1 VVPTRYDRQAIRLSS
16 KVIAMDG
23 VYAENCLEQFQYN
36 QTYIRPS
43 ISNRVV
49 DVKRCCLCLA
59 VLYIGQVRRSCI
71 HVEAFH
77 HTQSILLYGQAA
89 RAISIG

>member
-1 VVPTRYDRQAIRLSS
+1 MQSFTECVLI
-16 KVIAMDG
+16 
-23 VYAENCLEQFQYN
+23 
-36 QTYIRPS
+36 
-43 ISNRVV
+43 
-49 DVKRCCLCLA
+49 

-71 HVEAFH
+71 HVEALY

>member
-1 VVPTRYDRQAIRLSS
+1 MFVYLLINDLRHCKSVVSF
-16 KVIAMDG
+16 
-23 VYAENCLEQFQYN
+23 N
-36 QTYIRPS
+36 
-43 ISNRVV
+43 
-49 DVKRCCLCLA
+49 
-59 VLYIGQVRRSCI
+59 

>member
-1 VVPTRYDRQAIRLSS
+1 MVVKQFWMSSEVLECVVHRPRLTQIGWWMQSFTEC
-16 KVIAMDG
+16 VLIA
-23 VYAENCLEQFQYN
+23 
-36 QTYIRPS
+36 
-43 ISNRVV
+43 
-49 DVKRCCLCLA
+49 
-59 VLYIGQVRRSCI
+59 LYIGQVRRSLI

>member
-1 VVPTRYDRQAIRLSS
+1 MVVKQFWMSSEVLRHLVCRPRLTQIGWWMQSFTEF
-16 KVIAMDG
+16 VLIA
-23 VYAENCLEQFQYN
+23 
-36 QTYIRPS
+36 
-43 ISNRVV
+43 
-49 DVKRCCLCLA
+49 
-59 VLYIGQVRRSCI
+59 LYIGQVRRSLI

>member
-1 VVPTRYDRQAIRLSS
+1 VVPTRYGRQAILDEFGGLRRCNIS
-16 KVIAMDG
+16 A
-23 VYAENCLEQFQYN
+23 
-36 QTYIRPS
+36 S
-43 ISNRVV
+43 IDSNRVV
-49 DVKRCCLCLA
+49 DVKHCCVMDCVLCIGKS
-59 VLYIGQVRRSCI
+59 VVHLYFVYS

>member
-1 VVPTRYDRQAIRLSS
+1 MVPTRYGRQAILDEFGGLKMCSTS
-16 KVIAMDG
+16 A
-23 VYAENCLEQFQYN
+23 
-36 QTYIRPS
+36 S
-43 ISNRVV
+43 IDSNRVV
-49 DVKRCCLCLA
+49 DAKFCCFMSCCLC
-59 VLYIGQVRRSCI
+59 ITQVRRSCI

>member
-1 VVPTRYDRQAIRLSS
+1 MVVKQFWMSSEVLGDVASRPRLTQIGWWNVVFTALYHRVSLLKLMRLCIS
-16 KVIAMDG
+16 DKSVVHG
-23 VYAENCLEQFQYN
+23 VF
-36 QTYIRPS
+36 IH
-43 ISNRVV
+43 
-49 DVKRCCLCLA
+49 
-59 VLYIGQVRRSCI
+59 

>member
-1 VVPTRYDRQAIRLSS
+1 MSS
-16 KVIAMDG
+16 EVISMDG

-49 DVKRCCLCLA
+49 ECKVIADVLTESFRISV
-59 VLYIGQVRRSCI
+59 VLDACI
-71 HVEAFH
+71 SYKSGCR
-77 HTQSILLYGQAA
+77 TL
-89 RAISIG
+89 

>member
-1 VVPTRYDRQAIRLSS
+1 MQSFTECVLI
-16 KVIAMDG
+16 
-23 VYAENCLEQFQYN
+23 
-36 QTYIRPS
+36 
-43 ISNRVV
+43 
-49 DVKRCCLCLA
+49 
-59 VLYIGQVRRSCI
+59 VLYIGQVRRSLI

>member
-1 VVPTRYDRQAIRLSS
+1 MVPTRYGRQAILDEFGGLKTFIMS
-16 KVIAMDG
+16 A
-23 VYAENCLEQFQYN
+23 
-36 QTYIRPS
+36 S
-43 ISNRVV
+43 IDSNRVV
-49 DVKRCCLCLA
+49 DCK
-59 VLYIGQVRRSCI
+59 VLLFYVLLFVYRQVRRSCI